1 MVNLASLDYG
11 GKQDI
16 VKPDNVE
23 LRSGIPE
30 EFRRQA
36 AEIVYF
42 AFQRK
47 LTPLIGSPEQGIAI
61 IEKAFDPAFTI
72 AAFCQDQP
80 VGIAGMYYGGQGFL
94 RPQRSEFNRQF
105 GWMQGTMR
113 FAVFRLFAQAHG
125 QKDMYLHT
133 LAVAPAMRGKGV
145 GTLLLNAVFQIARE
159 KGFKSV
165 SLEVVDTNRA
175 ARRLYE
181 RIGFVATHTH
191 YFPYLRGIA
200 GFSASTEL
208 VKLIGSDDFSRPT
221 D

>member
-1 MVNLASLDYG
+1 M
-11 GKQDI
+11 

-61 IEKAFDPAFTI
+61 IEKAFNPDPAFAI

-80 VGIAGMYYGGQGFL
+80 VGIAGVYYGGHGFL
-94 RPQRSEFNRQF
+94 KPQRSEFNRQF
-105 GWMQGTMR
+105 GWVQGIMR
-113 FAVFRLFAQAHG
+113 FAVFSFYAQAHG

-133 LAVAPAMRGKGV
+133 LAVSPAMRGKGI
-145 GTLLLNAVFQIARE
+145 GTLLLDVVFQIARE

-165 SLEVVDTNRA
+165 SLEVVDTNRD

-200 GFSASTEL
+200 GFSASTEM
-208 VKLIGSDDFSRPT
+208 VKHLSSDDFSRPT